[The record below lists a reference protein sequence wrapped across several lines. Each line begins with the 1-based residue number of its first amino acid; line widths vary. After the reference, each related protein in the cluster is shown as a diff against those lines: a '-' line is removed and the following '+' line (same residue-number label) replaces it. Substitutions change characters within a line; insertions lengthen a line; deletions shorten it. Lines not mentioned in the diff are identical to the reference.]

1 MRHFYQDDN
10 GVLLHIFQ
18 LYVYAH
24 TFVCIPLIF
33 EARKLVLLEVLCL
46 LKVCI
51 KSSLRKVVTYVF
63 NHDIYLCLKSIK
75 LCIKLSD
82 NPK

>member
-1 MRHFYQDDN
+1 MRHFYQDNN

-18 LYVYAH
+18 VYVYAH

-33 EARKLVLLEVLCL
+33 EACKVVLLEVLCL
-46 LKVCI
+46 LKVGI

-63 NHDIYLCLKSIK
+63 NHDIHFMLKIY
-75 LCIKLSD
+75 
-82 NPK
+82 